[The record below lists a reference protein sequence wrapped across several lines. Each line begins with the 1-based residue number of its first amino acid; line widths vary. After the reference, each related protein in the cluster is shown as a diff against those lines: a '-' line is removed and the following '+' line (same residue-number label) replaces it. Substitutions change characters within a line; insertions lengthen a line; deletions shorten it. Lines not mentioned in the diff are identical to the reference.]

1 MKSSKAKLR
10 CLPLKYSEG
19 EDFQLTVSCCSSQP
33 KSLRRNLPK
42 VAAVRKG
49 SHGGRCCQK
58 KGQRGRQ
65 RCRFS
70 VHYRDLRMSSSNSIG
85 VRTVTPARE
94 LFG

>member
-49 SHGGRCCQK
+49 RYGGHAADSGAASQFIT
-58 KGQRGRQ
+58 GT
-65 RCRFS
+65 F
-70 VHYRDLRMSSSNSIG
+70 
-85 VRTVTPARE
+85 E
-94 LFG
+94 